1 MPSFNVALPQIP
13 KRFDLRDVT
22 DPVDRKIE
30 VADQA
35 AVLLLGT
42 LQSIKMNPTTGV
54 AHTGWDG
61 TPVEA
66 YPAPKAISTD
76 VDAYEAA
83 IDAAIT
89 NATAALV
96 ALKSIATM
104 V

>member
-13 KRFDLRDVT
+13 KRFDLRDVV
-22 DPVDRKIE
+22 DPIDRKIE

-42 LQSIKMNPTTGV
+42 LQSIKMDPATG
-54 AHTGWDG
+54 
-61 TPVEA
+61 EA
-66 YPAPKAISTD
+66 YAALSYLAPGTISAD
-76 VDAYEAA
+76 RVIYEAA

-89 NATAALV
+89 AAVTALNE
-96 ALKSIATM
+96 LKSIATM